1 MKTVVFYSY
10 KGGTGRTL
18 ALANIARFAG
28 GIGKR
33 VIVIDLD
40 LEAPGLTYK
49 LLRGAQRSLSNRGL
63 VGCLLD
69 AIHRANI
76 PPDLGEYLIDVEL
89 DERHWRP
96 MTFGTKQPL
105 PDRKPETTSNRKR
118 HRCHAANNSKRC
130 WSPNEERSLTG

>member
-49 LLRGAQRSLSNRGL
+49 LLRDAQRAPPPQAGRAHSAADRVPAPLAPAQDPAGR
-63 VGCLLD
+63 D
-69 AIHRANI
+69 A
-76 PPDLGEYLIDVEL
+76 P
-89 DERHWRP
+89 
-96 MTFGTKQPL
+96 
-105 PDRKPETTSNRKR
+105 
-118 HRCHAANNSKRC
+118 
-130 WSPNEERSLTG
+130 

>member
-49 LLRGAQRSLSNRGL
+49 LLRGAQRSVSKRGL

-76 PPDLGEYLIDVEL
+76 PPDLSE
-89 DERHWRP
+89 
-96 MTFGTKQPL
+96 
-105 PDRKPETTSNRKR
+105 
-118 HRCHAANNSKRC
+118 
-130 WSPNEERSLTG
+130 